1 MGTTTISKCVEGS
14 YRARMDPTK
23 NHVGQ
28 SVLSEGE
35 YENSKLCKYL
45 FVAKVI
51 VRCSSPGRQEHTGAC
66 LDCGGG
72 LTQAAAAAAILAQ
85 AHEIEPG

>member
-1 MGTTTISKCVEGS
+1 MGTTTISKGVEGS

-51 VRCSSPGRQEHTGAC
+51 VN
-66 LDCGGG
+66 LY
-72 LTQAAAAAAILAQ
+72 
-85 AHEIEPG
+85 